1 MSGAEGTGTRP
12 SALRSEVNAL
22 RGLLISTP
30 TNLWLD
36 FGALG
41 SAVSVGV
48 TAATVVLPRLVR

>member
-1 MSGAEGTGTRP
+1 MIARINPLSY
-12 SALRSEVNAL
+12 EVNAL
-22 RGLLISTP
+22 RGLLIGTP

-41 SAVSVGV
+41 SAVIVGV